1 MLKID
6 ILANLHW
13 WCMQTKRTIG
23 MWSPT
28 YKNENSDDINM
39 IYAMLHIFQ
48 KICHIFHIEID
59 TIERLSWEL
68 KNNEKQTV

>member
-1 MLKID
+1 
-6 ILANLHW
+6 
-13 WCMQTKRTIG
+13 